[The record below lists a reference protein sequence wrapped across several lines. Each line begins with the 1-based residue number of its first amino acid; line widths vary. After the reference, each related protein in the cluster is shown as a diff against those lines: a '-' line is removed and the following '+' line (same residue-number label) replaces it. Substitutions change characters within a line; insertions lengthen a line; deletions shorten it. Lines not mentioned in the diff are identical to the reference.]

1 MSTSD
6 LRGDRGYTL
15 VEFAIA
21 MSIFVIFMAIATP
34 FMFSQLRGALRT
46 EDRVDLQQS
55 ARAGL
60 RTMTRELRQAVE
72 LYTSVEKPSGKN
84 ELSFG
89 VDFDGDGVINSY
101 NNNNVPLEQVTYYL
115 SNDTLYRGR
124 KKGQGSPLAEHVEQV
139 TFELFGSNL
148 VLDTDGDGVVE
159 EAELDRNNNGN
170 WEDSELAN
178 VTRVGI
184 TLDVEEDGT
193 SQTYSAQAFL
203 RNRVAG

>member
-1 MSTSD
+1 MCTSD
-6 LRGDRGYTL
+6 LRNDRGYTL

-34 FMFSQLRGALRT
+34 FMFSQLQGALRT

-55 ARAGL
+55 ARVGL

-89 VDFDGDGVINSY
+89 VDFDGDGIINSY
-101 NNNNVPLEQVTYYL
+101 TNNNVPLEQVTYYL
-115 SNDTLYRGR
+115 NNDTLYRGR

-159 EAELDRNNNGN
+159 EAELDRNGNGK

>member
-6 LRGDRGYTL
+6 LRDDRGYTL

-34 FMFSQLRGALRT
+34 FMFSQLQGALRT

-55 ARAGL
+55 ARVGL

-89 VDFDGDGVINSY
+89 VDFDGDGIINSY
-101 NNNNVPLEQVTYYL
+101 TNNNVPLEQVTYYL

-148 VLDTDGDGVVE
+148 VLDTDDDGVVE
-159 EAELDRNNNGN
+159 EAELDRNGNGK